1 MAPALNTVDICIATF
16 RRPAMLAVL
25 LDALALQERRGVAP
39 RIIVIDNDLAG
50 TARPAVEEFAAA
62 GALPVLYQIEPLQ
75 NIALA
80 RNRALRLSDA
90 DAIVFI
96 DDDETPC
103 RGWLAALLDCA
114 ERTGADVVF
123 GPVDSILPA
132 DAPEWAHAVF
142 RKPSRATGEAMP
154 YGGAGNVLLRRSVL
168 APLQQQKQ
176 APQWFDPSF
185 GLTGGEDTDWFYR
198 LHLAGKRLVWCNEAA
213 ASEPVPQARLQL
225 DWARRRAFRGGQT
238 YYRVVVRRYTRG
250 AGALWFAAKSA
261 QLLAGLALAPLL
273 RLASY
278 PAFVGLTLRLA
289 GAAGQLSRSL
299 VSRDYEEYHA
309 RRLP

>member
-1 MAPALNTVDICIATF
+1 MAPALNTIDICIATF
-16 RRPAMLAVL
+16 RRPAMLAML
-25 LDALALQERRGVAP
+25 LDALAHQQRRGATL
-39 RIIVIDNDLAG
+39 RIIIIDNDLAG
-50 TARPAVEEFAAA
+50 TARATAEEFAADSR
-62 GALPVLYQIEPLQ
+62 LPVLYQIEPRQ

-80 RNRALRLSDA
+80 RNRALKLCEA
-90 DAIVFI
+90 DGIIFI

-103 RGWLAALLDCA
+103 PGWLAALLDCA

-132 DAPEWAHAVF
+132 DAPAWAHAVF
-142 RKPSRATGEAMP
+142 RKPSRATGAAMP

-168 APLQQQKQ
+168 ALHEQQH
-176 APQWFDPSF
+176 WFDPSF

-213 ASEPVPQARLQL
+213 ASEPVPEARLQL
-225 DWARRRAFRGGQT
+225 GWARRRAFRGGQT

-250 AGALWFAAKSA
+250 AGALWFAGKSL

-273 RLASY
+273 RVASY

-299 VSRDYEEYHA
+299 VARDYEEYHA
-309 RRLP
+309 RHLP